1 MRKHLLVVLLVV
13 ALLLGGFM
21 IPRKAVASCD
31 PVRHV
36 VRPGEYLA
44 QIASRY
50 GVTVASIVSANNIRN
65 PNFIYSG
72 QVLLIPVPCT
82 QPPPSTSKC
91 TATYVVKRGEYLK
104 LIAIRYGT
112 TVSVLV
118 SMNNIRNPNIIYP
131 GQRLKVPVKCEPAP
145 KPTTPPPT
153 LKNWKGEYWGNRL
166 LSGNPKYVR
175 YSDRVNFNWGT
186 QGPGNGIGGTNF
198 SARYTRTRWFDA
210 GRYQFNAVVDD
221 GVRVW
226 VDGIKIIDE
235 WHDSNPAHYKVVRQ
249 LSAGQH
255 TLQIDY
261 YQNQGSAQISFWPD
275 QLDAVD
281 AWNGVYYN
289 NTSLTDPVVASRAYP
304 AIDLNWG
311 KNSPATGVT
320 ADFFSARFTGD
331 FYFTGGTY
339 QFIATSDDGIRVWV
353 GDHLL
358 IDQWHQTSP
367 RTYRADM
374 DLSEGNHSIKIE
386 YFEAMGGAICKLRWI
401 QK

>member
-1 MRKHLLVVLLVV
+1 MRKHLLVLLLVT
-13 ALLLGGFM
+13 ALLFGGFM

-44 QIASRY
+44 LIAARY
-50 GVTVASIVSANNIRN
+50 GVTVSAIVKANNIRN
-65 PNFIYSG
+65 PNFIYTG
-72 QVLLIPVPCT
+72 QVLYIPVPCT
-82 QPPPSTSKC
+82 SPPPSKC
-91 TATYVVKRGEYLK
+91 TATHVVKRGEYLK
-104 LIAIRYGT
+104 LIASKYGT

-118 SMNNIRNPNIIYP
+118 GMNNISNPNFIYP
-131 GQRLKVPVKCEPAP
+131 GQRLKVPVKCQPSP
-145 KPTTPPPT
+145 QPTTAPPQQ
-153 LKNWKGEYWGNRL
+153 KNWKGEYWPNRF
-166 LSGNPKYVR
+166 LSGNPKCTLW
-175 YSDRVNFNWGT
+175 SQRVDFNWGT
-186 QGPGNGIGGTNF
+186 KGPGCSIAGTNF
-198 SARYTRTRWFDA
+198 AGRFTRTRWFDA

-226 VDGIKIIDE
+226 IDGIKIIDE
-235 WHDSNPAHYKVVRQ
+235 WHDSTPTHYTAVRQ
-249 LSAGQH
+249 LSSGQH
-255 TLQIDY
+255 TIQIDY

-304 AIDLNWG
+304 AVGFNWG

-320 ADFFSARFTGD
+320 ADYFSARFTGD
-331 FYFTGGTY
+331 FYFTEGKFE
-339 QFIATSDDGIRVWV
+339 FIATSDDGIRVWV

-367 RTYRADM
+367 ATYRAEM
-374 DLSEGNHSIKIE
+374 DLSEGNHPIKIE
-386 YFEAMGGAICKLRWI
+386 YFEAMGGAVCKLRWV